1 MVSTTRS
8 RTTRQRLVKT
18 LDKLCSEIVRE
29 REKCERCGNTE
40 GLHCH
45 HIFSRSYKAVRWDF
59 INLLCVC
66 KGCHFWIHLH
76 PNLANEFYRNHMGED
91 VYYEILGIA
100 QAGRKWQ
107 LYELE
112 ELIVKLNTYS
122 EN

>member
-1 MVSTTRS
+1 
-8 RTTRQRLVKT
+8 
-18 LDKLCSEIVRE
+18 
-29 REKCERCGNTE
+29 
-40 GLHCH
+40 
-45 HIFSRSYKAVRWDF
+45 
-59 INLLCVC
+59 
-66 KGCHFWIHLH
+66 
-76 PNLANEFYRNHMGED
+76 MGED